1 MNDFV
6 SVDWGTTSLRASL
19 CSSGGKIILRSV
31 SSDDG
36 ALSVHQ
42 RFLAQSDKGPDA
54 RKIFYLKVL
63 QDLIHQLSLPADHR
77 MPVLISGMASSNI
90 GMETVPYASLPFG
103 LTGKNAVV
111 KQWEEDGQEYFMV
124 SGLATEDDLMRGEE
138 TQLVGA
144 AVLTNMQHEDD
155 ALFIFPGTHAKH
167 VLVKKGMVAGFKT
180 YMTGEVF
187 CQMFSNSILA
197 QSVTPHHDHEG
208 SSKEAFIKGVKEGSD
223 GNVLHQMFKV
233 RINGMFNRLNKEEN
247 FSYFSGMLIG
257 AELKDLHSLQ
267 KNRIILCGSGEMM
280 KAYQLALQSLN
291 IDSDPQRLSTVDA
304 GVATAVGQHE
314 IYQQFSSRI

>member
-1 MNDFV
+1 MNEFI

-19 CSSGGKIILRSV
+19 CSSGGKIIHRSV
-31 SSDDG
+31 SSDAG

-42 RFLAQSDKGPDA
+42 RFLAQTDEGPDV

-63 QDLIHQLSLPADHR
+63 QDLIDQLELSAAQPI
-77 MPVLISGMASSNI
+77 PILISGMASSTI
-90 GMETVPYASLPFG
+90 GMETIPYAGLPFEVAG
-103 LTGKNAVV
+103 SNAVIKHWDV
-111 KQWEEDGQEYFMV
+111 DGQEYFMV

-144 AVLTNMQHEDD
+144 AMLTSVLHDEEY
-155 ALFIFPGTHAKH
+155 LFIFPGTHAKH
-167 VLVKKGMVAGFKT
+167 VFVKDGMVTGFKT

-187 CQMFSNSILA
+187 CQLFSNSILA
-197 QSVTPHHDHEG
+197 QSVTPHHEHEG

-223 GNVLHQMFKV
+223 GNILHQMFKV
-233 RINGMFNRLNKEEN
+233 RTNGMFNRLNKEEN
-247 FSYFSGMLIG
+247 FSYLSGMLIG
-257 AELKDLHSLQ
+257 AELKDLLLLQ

-280 KAYQLALQSLN
+280 QAYELALQSLN
-291 IDSDPQRLSTVDA
+291 KDAESLITIDA
-304 GVATAVGQHE
+304 GLATAVGQHQ

>member
-1 MNDFV
+1 MNEFI

-19 CSSGGKIILRSV
+19 CSSAGQTILQSV

-36 ALSVHQ
+36 ALSVNQ
-42 RFLAQSDKGPDA
+42 RFLAQSDKSPVA
-54 RKIFYLKVL
+54 RKAYYLKVL
-63 QDLIHQLSLPADHR
+63 QDLIVQLDLSADQKN
-77 MPVLISGMASSNI
+77 PVLISGMASSTI

-111 KQWEEDGQEYFMV
+111 KQWEVDEQEYFMV
-124 SGLATEDDLMRGEE
+124 SGIATEDDLMRGEE

-144 AVLTNMQHEDD
+144 AVLINMQHEED

-167 VLVKKGMVAGFKT
+167 VLIKEGIVAGFKT

-197 QSVTPHHDHEG
+197 QSVSPHHDHEG
-208 SSKEAFIKGVKEGSD
+208 SSKEAFIKGVKEGSN

-233 RINGMFNRLNKEEN
+233 RTNGMFSRLSKEDN
-247 FSYFSGMLIG
+247 FSYLSGMLIG
-257 AELKDLHSLQ
+257 AELKDLFSLQ
-267 KNRIILCGSGEMM
+267 KNHIILCGSGEMM
-280 KAYQLALQSLN
+280 QAYELALQCLN
-291 IDSDPQRLSTVDA
+291 IDSDPQRLATVDA
-304 GVATAVGQHE
+304 GLATAVGQYQ

>member
-1 MNDFV
+1 MNEFI

-19 CSSGGKIILRSV
+19 CSSGGKIMLRSV

-42 RFLAQSDKGPDA
+42 RFLRESDKGPDA
-54 RKIFYLKVL
+54 RKAFYLKIL
-63 QDLIHQLSLPADHR
+63 QDLIHQLSLPADQK
-77 MPVLISGMASSNI
+77 MPILISGMASSTI
-90 GMETVPYASLPFG
+90 GMETIPYASLPFG
-103 LTGKNAVV
+103 LTGNNAVV
-111 KQWEEDGQEYFMV
+111 KQWEADGQEYFMV

-144 AVLTNMQHEDD
+144 AVLINMQHEEE

-167 VLVKKGMVAGFKT
+167 VQVKEGVVAGFKT

-187 CQMFSNSILA
+187 CQLFSNSILA

-223 GNVLHQMFKV
+223 GNILHQMFKV
-233 RINGMFNRLNKEEN
+233 RTNGMFSRMGKQEN
-247 FSYFSGMLIG
+247 FSYLSGMLIG
-257 AELKDLHSLQ
+257 AELKDLLLLQ
-267 KNRIILCGSGEMM
+267 KNRIVLCGSGEMM
-280 KAYQLALQSLN
+280 QAYELALHSLN
-291 IDSDPQRLSTVDA
+291 ISAMLMTIDA
-304 GVATAVGQHE
+304 SLATAVGQHE
-314 IYQQFSSRI
+314 ICQPFSSRI